1 MSRAGRRFRRLLL
14 GSLLVSSL
22 LVAAEPEDRDSPKDA
37 SAVSNVNAAT
47 PIRTWTLNLEDPQEP
62 SRWRRGPEEIN
73 PGELRWS
80 IQRGDLGSGQIG
92 PMLLFEATS
101 GLGPSSS
108 SRLVRP
114 FGSEFQPD
122 PRSSLAIEWVWNVED
137 TRLSDAVS
145 IGLASDGATPATQ
158 PLWSLAFSHSR
169 YTFAWR
175 VLFDPEDRWKRHRLT
190 LRQPIWGSLAQGVE
204 RVTGLV
210 VSFQD
215 PVRQRLRLASVRVE
229 EWPPDSLPNDPL
241 LKPHRPQLD
250 LPPFR
255 EQALSSLIGA
265 RAGALEDLDGDGL
278 PELLAIQYRDYAH
291 LYRNDGVRG
300 LERDITAPA
309 TLALAS
315 IGTGAMFFD
324 PDLDGDLDLVST
336 AEFDAPRLFLNSG
349 DLRFTPVPNLSL
361 EPPSFWYGC
370 AADDADLD
378 GDPDLAC
385 TTALDEPGVAV
396 IENRGADGWSAS
408 IPEAIRQR
416 PSIARTGFAVAW
428 ADLCSAEPGQRT
440 PPALAFGHAGW
451 LAGPVTTTA
460 KAEELVRQPLGFAV
474 EGFVFEDL
482 DRDGTLDL
490 ALLRE
495 HKDDVGSALLFYR
508 GDGAGELVR
517 DPLWS
522 SGAAA
527 RSAEV
532 LLAEDFDNDGDLDL
546 YLCQNRANSLLLLD
560 EGKGAYRDVAS
571 DSGLSHSGD
580 CDAAIA
586 GDIDGDGRVDI
597 VVLAYG
603 RAPELL
609 YNQLP
614 TQNWIGVV
622 VAQLEGGEPIG
633 ARVDMLDPASGDTLA
648 TRWTRRGRGFGSTGP
663 WELRFGL
670 GAREHVDLR
679 VRFPNGH
686 ERILHG
692 VDAGATHV
700 VVDPGTG
707 RIGPLRATLAERKA
721 ETSRWARRQLVQH
734 SEAALILPTVAV
746 LLGLVGYSRG
756 RSRWIGLALIALGFV
771 GAFTVGSMPG
781 RGFAGSL
788 PMLWLSGSTV
798 GLALKPL
805 RNLTLRAVRQ
815 FSRGRRTV
823 VSIEQVMSLTTD
835 FRHSGSESRA
845 LIAIQSR
852 LQNLFVEGQLH
863 GMFLEELRTL
873 AIAFRKSALARLTQL
888 LELASVRFAELG
900 EIEALRRKSARCAE
914 LLERLARTAAVESEA
929 LAGIRRDLLP
939 LLESLRD
946 EIEELLEI
954 LDRHC
959 AIDLTAAVTRY
970 VALRADRDATEHF
983 SLSLS
988 VDASAQ
994 GALAVIAET
1003 DLTTVLT
1010 SLVENA
1016 RDAGKHDASFVR
1028 IKISADRRMV
1038 SLAVVDDGPGVPPAD
1053 AERVF
1058 QYGFSTHGAGRG
1070 HGLPRSR
1077 ELLAHYGGRLSL
1089 VDPQPP
1095 RGAAFAITLRRL

>member
-1 MSRAGRRFRRLLL
+1 MSRTGRCYRGLLL
-14 GSLLVSSL
+14 ASLLAGGL
-22 LVAAEPEDRDSPKDA
+22 LTGDGNARAAG
-37 SAVSNVNAAT
+37 
-47 PIRTWTLNLEDPQEP
+47 PIRTWTLDLDDPQEP
-62 SRWRRGPEEIN
+62 SRWRRGPDEIN

-80 IQRGDLGSGQIG
+80 IQRGDLGAGQIG
-92 PMLLFEATS
+92 PMLVFEATS
-101 GLGPSSS
+101 GLGSSSS

-145 IGLASDGATPATQ
+145 IGLASAGSGPGSQ

-175 VLFDPEDRWKRHRLT
+175 LLFDPEDRWKRHRLT
-190 LRQPIWGSLAQGVE
+190 LRQPIRGSLAPGTE

-210 VSFQD
+210 LSFQD
-215 PVRQRLRLASVRVE
+215 PVRQRLRLASVKVE

-241 LKPHRPQLD
+241 LEPHRPQLD

-255 EQALSSLIGA
+255 EQALSSLTGA

-278 PELLAIQYRDYAH
+278 PELLTIQYRDYAH

-300 LERDITAPA
+300 FERDITGPA
-309 TLALAS
+309 KLDLAS

-324 PDLDGDLDLVST
+324 PDRDSDLDLIST
-336 AEFDAPRLFLNSG
+336 AEFDAPRLFVNSG
-349 DLRFTPVPNLSL
+349 DLQFAPAPDLSV

-385 TTALDEPGVAV
+385 TTALDEPGVVV
-396 IENRGADGWSAS
+396 IENRGAEGWKAS
-408 IPEAIRQR
+408 IPAAIRQR

-428 ADLCSAEPGQRT
+428 ADLGSSEPGRLT

-460 KAEELVRQPLGFAV
+460 KVEELVRQPFGFAV

-495 HKDDVGSALLFYR
+495 HKDEVGSALLFYR
-508 GDGAGELVR
+508 GNGAGQLVR

-522 SGAAA
+522 TGAAA

-560 EGKGAYRDVAS
+560 AGKGAYRDTAS

-609 YNQLP
+609 YNQMP
-614 TQNWIGVV
+614 AQNWLGVV
-622 VAQLEGGEPIG
+622 VAQLGGGEPIG
-633 ARVDMLDPASGDTLA
+633 ARVDLLDPASGDTLA
-648 TRWTRRGRGFGSTGP
+648 TRWTRRGRGFGSVGP

-670 GAREHVDLR
+670 GVRERVDLR

-686 ERILHG
+686 ERILRG
-692 VDAGATHV
+692 VRAGATRV
-700 VVDPGTG
+700 VVDPGDG
-707 RIGPLRATLAERKA
+707 SIGLLRATLAERNA
-721 ETSRWARRQLVQH
+721 EASRWARRQLVQH
-734 SEAALILPTVAV
+734 TELVLICPGVAV
-746 LLGLVGYSRG
+746 LLGLVGYGRRG
-756 RSRWIGLALIALGFV
+756 WHRFGLVMIALGFV
-771 GAFTVGSMPG
+771 AAFAVGSMPG
-781 RGFAGSL
+781 RGIAGSL
-788 PMLWLSGSTV
+788 PLLWLSGSTV

-805 RNLTLRAVRQ
+805 RDLTRRAVRQ
-815 FSRGRRTV
+815 FSLGSKTV

-835 FRHSGSESRA
+835 FRHSGRESRA

-863 GMFLEELRTL
+863 GKFLEELRTL
-873 AIAFRKSALARLTQL
+873 AIAFRTSALAQLTRL
-888 LELASVRFAELG
+888 LELASVRFAELS
-900 EIEALRRKSARCAE
+900 EVAALRRKSAQCAE
-914 LLERLARTAAVESEA
+914 LLERLAGTAASESEA
-929 LAGIRRDLLP
+929 LVGIRRELLP
-939 LLESLRD
+939 LLASLRD

-959 AIDLTAAVTRY
+959 AVDLAAAVSRY
-970 VALRADRDATEHF
+970 VALRADRNAAEPLNLSLEVDAT
-983 SLSLS
+983 
-988 VDASAQ
+988 AQ
-994 GALAVIAET
+994 GVLAVIAET

-1016 RDAGKHDASFVR
+1016 RDANKCDHPRV
-1028 IKISADRRMV
+1028 KIEIFAERQLV
-1038 SLAVVDDGPGVPPAD
+1038 TIVVVDDGPGVPAAD
-1053 AERVF
+1053 VERVF

-1070 HGLPRSR
+1070 YGLPRSR
-1077 ELLAHYGGRLSL
+1077 ELLAHYGGRLAL
-1089 VDPQPP
+1089 VDPQPA
-1095 RGAAFAITLRRL
+1095 RGAAFVITLRRL